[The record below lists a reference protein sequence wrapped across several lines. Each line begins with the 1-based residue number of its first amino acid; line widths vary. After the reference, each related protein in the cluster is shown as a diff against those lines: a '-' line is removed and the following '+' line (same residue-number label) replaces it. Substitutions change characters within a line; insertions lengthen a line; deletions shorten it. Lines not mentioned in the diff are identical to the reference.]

1 MGGGGRHPR
10 ERQWSDRSVITHGP
24 LRKEKTNRFP
34 SKTAK
39 MAVGGTHV
47 YGRDGATSA
56 PRFFPWECCCCISPV
71 FLIAAIESRCDAHI
85 LPRGPDHRAVVF
97 SLCLSPPRATDHLS
111 ALPTHILLCHVWDCV
126 CVCVCVCVRVCMRC
140 CFIDVNGVT
149 VGVVVNGGIVGVV
162 RSCAECVCL
171 VLFHRC
177 YWRQVLS
184 LMRFVCI
191 VLLSVSLCV

>member
-97 SLCLSPPRATDHLS
+97 SLCLSPPG
-111 ALPTHILLCHVWDCV
+111 LLTTSQPCQHTSYYVMCGT
-126 CVCVCVCVRVCMRC
+126 VCVCVCVRVC
-140 CFIDVNGVT
+140 
-149 VGVVVNGGIVGVV
+149 
-162 RSCAECVCL
+162 ACVHAL
-171 VLFHRC
+171 LFHRC
-177 YWRQVLS
+177 
-184 LMRFVCI
+184 
-191 VLLSVSLCV
+191 